1 MSNKKDGVIGVI
13 IYLCL
18 LLMMVIVKIINDFDI
33 LSVIYFITLV
43 GCFCKYLMI
52 SKE

>member
-1 MSNKKDGVIGVI
+1 MSNKKDGMVVFI

-18 LLMMVIVKIINDFDI
+18 LLTMVIVKIIAVFDF